1 MNHSTTAAKTLRE
14 AAAKPK
20 ARCKSAGGATLG
32 RGRSREAQRQAALIL
47 EVLAGMRTP
56 AQAAEALAVSVPR
69 YYQLEGRA
77 LGGLVSACE
86 PCPKGRA
93 RSPDHELAVL
103 KRQHERLQRE
113 LIRQH
118 TLVRIAQRNFGLTV
132 PVPTPAPKNGAQK
145 RRRLPAVRALGAAAH
160 LQEQSQQA
168 PTVERREQTA

>member
-1 MNHSTTAAKTLRE
+1 VNHSTTAKTLRE
-14 AAAKPK
+14 AGAKPK

-56 AQAAEALAVSVPR
+56 AQAAEAMAVSVPR

-113 LIRQH
+113 LIRQQ
-118 TLVRIAQRNFGLTV
+118 TLVRIAQRNFDLM
-132 PVPTPAPKNGAQK
+132 PPAPKNGGQK
-145 RRRLPAVRALGAAAH
+145 RRRRPAVRALGAAAH

>member
-1 MNHSTTAAKTLRE
+1 VNPSTPAAKAVSE
-14 AAAKPK
+14 PAAKPK
-20 ARCKSAGGATLG
+20 ARCKAAGGVTLG

-56 AQAAEALAVSVPR
+56 AQAAQALAVSVPR

-77 LGGLVSACE
+77 LGALVAACE
-86 PCPKGRA
+86 PCPKGRM

-113 LIRQH
+113 LIRQQ
-118 TLVRIAQRNFGLTV
+118 TLVRIAQRNFGL
-132 PVPTPAPKNGAQK
+132 PPPPPAPAPKNGGKK

-160 LQEQSQQA
+160 LQEQSQQT
-168 PTVERREQTA
+168 PTLERREQTT

>member
-86 PCPKGRA
+86 PCPQGRA

-113 LIRQH
+113 LIRQQ
-118 TLVRIAQRNFGLTV
+118 TLVRIAQRNFGLTA
-132 PVPTPAPKNGAQK
+132 PVPTPKNGAQK

-168 PTVERREQTA
+168 PTAERREQTA